1 MILEKRVFYLEY
13 EEVQIMRTRMIGQE
27 QTWTEGALEDIWQV
41 TRGDLY
47 EDDERG
53 RR

>member
-1 MILEKRVFYLEY
+1 MILEKRVFHLEY
-13 EEVQIMRTRMIGQE
+13 EEVQIMMTRMIGQE
-27 QTWTEGALEDIWQV
+27 HTWTEGALEDIWQV

-47 EDDERG
+47 DER

>member
-1 MILEKRVFYLEY
+1 MILEKRVFHLEY

-27 QTWTEGALEDIWQV
+27 HTWTEGALEDIWQV

-47 EDDERG
+47 DERG